1 MTGQPTDDELR
12 EMLESRASRVSPDTE
27 REAMAGLRAAMR
39 GTPDARG
46 GFAVLPVAI
55 SGRGARLPGSIAA
68 VGLVA
73 VLVVAVVGGRLATPQ
88 EGAASAA
95 ASAHVPESIP
105 TLAVSGPDSDVVPPE
120 VLPKAWTG
128 ADLATAL
135 AARSIVGQVVVVDG
149 ALTTRLC
156 NPGGSCVVDID
167 GLEGVPVVF
176 PHPPQAAP
184 TLVGPGSQTA
194 LRVRADGGLDY
205 LGQVDADARRPLTV
219 NALVREDSTPGRGL
233 FVGGELWQ
241 RVTDTGYAPPCAG
254 PLPSC
259 EPDDPAWMLA
269 GVDSPTGTPPY
280 VARAMAVT
288 LSDDFDHDSPA
299 STARSTFLVSS
310 SGGGWQVDGIVAATI
325 AGSDGPS
332 PSPSAS
338 SAIPTPV
345 ITLPVLG
352 VPLTADELQTMLA
365 NRTLDGR
372 LVVIDGELWLNPRP
386 CGVQTVLRVPDDPRS
401 RPGPDRHGHG
411 GAGGAPARCSAAG
424 APRVHGPRRR
434 PPLPRA
440 AAGGRRPPH
449 HRRPAPRYPDPVP
462 GRPVVP
468 GPPAD
473 RRPAAGV
480 GLARHQRIWCVVDR

>member
-1 MTGQPTDDELR
+1 M
-12 EMLESRASRVSPDTE
+12 
-27 REAMAGLRAAMR
+27 
-39 GTPDARG
+39 
-46 GFAVLPVAI
+46 LPVAI

-73 VLVVAVVGGRLATPQ
+73 VLVVAVVGSRLTTPQ

-176 PHPPQAAP
+176 PHPPQGAP
-184 TLVGPGSQTA
+184 PLTGPGNRTA
-194 LRVRADGGLDY
+194 LRVRDDGGLGY
-205 LGQVDADARRPLTV
+205 LGQVDADAQRPLTV

-233 FVGGELWQ
+233 FVAGELWQ
-241 RVTDTGYAPPCAG
+241 RLTDLGSAPCAG

-259 EPDDPAWMLA
+259 EPDDPTWMLA

-288 LSDDFDHDSPA
+288 LSDDFVQG
-299 STARSTFLVSS
+299 STPSTDPSTFLVSS

-325 AGSDGPS
+325 AGSGRPS

-338 SAIPTPV
+338 SGTPVPV

-352 VPLTADELQTMLA
+352 VPLTADELRTMLA
-365 NRTLDGR
+365 NRALDGR
-372 LVVIDGELWLNPRP
+372 LIVIDGELWLNPRP
-386 CGVQTVLRVPDDPRS
+386 CRLEPACVFPMIRGLDQVQIDTDTEARVALQHAVPPPGPLVFLAHEGFLRYLGPQPADVDHPSPSASSSILGSRPWSTRRPRS
-401 RPGPDRHGHG
+401 T
-411 GAGGAPARCSAAG
+411 S
-424 APRVHGPRRR
+424 
-434 PPLPRA
+434 
-440 AAGGRRPPH
+440 
-449 HRRPAPRYPDPVP
+449 
-462 GRPVVP
+462 
-468 GPPAD
+468 
-473 RRPAAGV
+473 
-480 GLARHQRIWCVVDR
+480 